1 MDEGGMMEI
10 FFSSLDFLNRF
21 TPSER
26 ASLRAAA
33 QTDEKVADFSQLASA
48 AQEIANNDPV
58 TLAGMD
64 YLVSVGLLTRA
75 RADEILGG

>member
-1 MDEGGMMEI
+1 MIEVMYTPFE
-10 FFSSLDFLNRF
+10 FLQRF
-21 TPSER
+21 TPAER

-33 QTDEKVADFSQLASA
+33 QTDEQVADFAQLAGA
-48 AQEIANNDPV
+48 AQEILNNDPV
-58 TLAGMD
+58 TLAGMN